1 MPIWLQIILGISAS
15 LIAIFGAYISYKQWK
30 LSAYKLKHDLF
41 ERRWAIYASAH
52 DLIADTL
59 NGSKDERAKSY
70 RDLQQK
76 IITAQFLFP
85 KDVCDYL
92 SQLLEDIWKYNL
104 LEQKIKTE
112 REDREALEIEHAE
125 RYKHIEN
132 QAKVLAAK
140 LKKYMEL
147 SI

>member
-1 MPIWLQIILGISAS
+1 M
-15 LIAIFGAYISYKQWK
+15 
-30 LSAYKLKHDLF
+30 SAYKLKHDLF

-59 NGSKDERAKSY
+59 NGSKGERVKSY

-85 KDVCDYL
+85 KEVCDYL
-92 SQLLEDIWKYNL
+92 HQLLDDVWKYNL
-104 LEQKIKTE
+104 IEQKINKVV
-112 REDREALEIEHAE
+112 EDRQALEIEHSE
-125 RYKHIEN
+125 KYKHIEN
-132 QAKVLAAK
+132 QTKVLADK

>member
-1 MPIWLQIILGISAS
+1 MPIWLQIILGVSAS

-41 ERRWAIYASAH
+41 ERRWVIYASAH

-59 NGSKDERAKSY
+59 NGSKEERVKSY

-85 KDVCDYL
+85 EEVCDYL
-92 SQLLEDIWKYNL
+92 HQLLDDIWNYNL
-104 LEQKIKTE
+104 LEQKIQKDLE
-112 REDREALEIEHAE
+112 GRQALENEHSE
-125 RYKHIEN
+125 KYKHIEN
-132 QAKVLAAK
+132 QAKVLAEK

-147 SI
+147 SV